1 MGSVKDS
8 SVSSQIQISPGPVM
22 EDSIAAEPGSNPPCH
37 GQQECASCEATSSCG
52 PPQSDVC
59 STSCYQDAKSCCQPE
74 TTVKRPI
81 CPGET
86 SNVSKEQCEYLPPG
100 GPSAALCVNA
110 EPEPLLKDISVK
122 VVTVTD
128 VLNIE
133 SDCSVAS
140 GNQGAVMGTL
150 NRFSDVDTNQ
160 DCDRVTAD
168 NQTEKQGMGVSATLR
183 QDLNLKVSDHE
194 PRESIKDEVIQETSL
209 SQPCKVEKPSLDTSG
224 DLVQLKGSSN
234 DLLDD
239 SKVITNTG
247 AIKSKDLSLKEATN
261 QSDFR
266 AEKPNR
272 DSSLHEDKQKSS
284 MESTADPGLQ
294 ETSKGDTQVKEIKE
308 VPSPNKK
315 VYQFHQEKL
324 VKHPQPTGNRE
335 TQEPPTVVSGPA
347 SNAYTETRDQNMKQ
361 SGELTIT
368 SHATLEVCGTI
379 QETTK
384 PLQVET
390 HDQKNALCNG
400 GQKELRQSERK
411 QREES
416 HGLGETRTK
425 LTLHVEAAKD
435 SSGEAVGPCLSQN
448 IPGVHAE
455 IQVSLGVPCRS
466 AATSPMTPPEG
477 SDSFFFPV
485 GKAGLGEA
493 KPAKKDA
500 ELQVGMQVES
510 RSVATAPMTPG
521 RKSPQASYPEIHIK
535 GVTEDDQP
543 EPVRE
548 VRWDEKGMTWEVY
561 GASMEVEV
569 LGMAIQKHLEKQIEE
584 HGKQPPPQSLPSAQ
598 PPPTNP
604 ELNRA
609 SSVKGALKKA
619 AGVEK
624 KRRQRN
630 PFRAVLQNLR
640 RPQCCSRANTI
651 E

>member
-1 MGSVKDS
+1 M
-8 SVSSQIQISPGPVM
+8 
-22 EDSIAAEPGSNPPCH
+22 
-37 GQQECASCEATSSCG
+37 
-52 PPQSDVC
+52 
-59 STSCYQDAKSCCQPE
+59 
-74 TTVKRPI
+74 
-81 CPGET
+81 
-86 SNVSKEQCEYLPPG
+86 
-100 GPSAALCVNA
+100 
-110 EPEPLLKDISVK
+110 
-122 VVTVTD
+122 
-128 VLNIE
+128 
-133 SDCSVAS
+133 
-140 GNQGAVMGTL
+140 
-150 NRFSDVDTNQ
+150 
-160 DCDRVTAD
+160 
-168 NQTEKQGMGVSATLR
+168 EKQGTGGSATLR
-183 QDLNLKVSDHE
+183 KDLNLKVSDHE
-194 PRESIKDEVIQETSL
+194 HRESIKEDVIQEMSL

-224 DLVQLKGSSN
+224 DPVQLKGSSN
-234 DLLDD
+234 DLPDD
-239 SKVITNTG
+239 SKVITNAG
-247 AIKSKDLSLKEATN
+247 VIKRKDLSLKEAIN
-261 QSDFR
+261 QSNCR
-266 AEKPNR
+266 AEKYNQ

-284 MESTADPGLQ
+284 MESIADPGLQ
-294 ETSKGDTQVKEIKE
+294 ETSKGDTHVKEIKE
-308 VPSPNKK
+308 VPSLDKK
-315 VYQFHQEKL
+315 VCEFHQEKL
-324 VKHPQPTGNRE
+324 AKHPQPTRNHE
-335 TQEPPTVVSGPA
+335 TEELSTVVSGPE
-347 SNAYTETRDQNMKQ
+347 SNTYTEARDQNKKQ

-384 PLQVET
+384 PLQVEI
-390 HDQKNALCNG
+390 HDQKNASCNG
-400 GQKELRQSERK
+400 GQKELGQLERK

-416 HGLGETRTK
+416 HCLGEARMK
-425 LTLHVEAAKD
+425 LTLHVETVED
-435 SSGEAVGPCLSQN
+435 SSGEAVGLCLSQN

-455 IQVSLGVPCRS
+455 IQVGLGVPCRS

-485 GKAGLGEA
+485 GKAGLEEV

-535 GVTEDDQP
+535 GVTEDDKP

-584 HGKQPPPQSLPSAQ
+584 QGKQPPPQPLPSAH

-619 AGVEK
+619 AGGKK

-630 PFRAVLQNLR
+630 PFRAVLQNLH